1 MKKFWDFLKLTIS
14 DFGANDVF
22 TKAAAISYYTIFSLP
37 PTLLIIL
44 YTSTLFYNRA
54 EVEAA
59 IFNQIGQLAG
69 KDSAEQLV
77 YAVSNLGMFEGS
89 IWAQI
94 ISIGVLIFTATTI
107 FAVMQSA
114 LNAVFKVKAKPS
126 DGWGILSLIKDR
138 VLSFSLVL
146 GVGFILVVSLAL
158 NAAVGLF
165 GEYLAAKIPMISDL
179 VLTVFS
185 ISLSLII
192 TSLLFG
198 LIFKFLPDA
207 HLKWKEAIIGAFIT
221 AVLFAIGKLG
231 IGYYIGNGDTANL
244 YETAGAIMVMMLWVY
259 YASVIFLFGAILTAS
274 YVKMYG
280 SGKIKATDYA
290 VKYQEKIKI
299 IPPANETQ
307 EVKPEPKPSPTNTIS
322 NQKNNISMKNSEIN
336 IDALNELLTRNI
348 DATKGYREAAL
359 AVTDANLKNW
369 LNETANKREQF
380 TNEMTREIKAI
391 GGEPTDD
398 SSILS
403 TLHRVYIDWSSDIIS
418 RPNEHIIEECIRG
431 EETAREDFEEVLK
444 DEKLSPSL
452 NALLNRELRE
462 IRDSIIRLRHLENV
476 YDKIEG

>member
-1 MKKFWDFLKLTIS
+1 MKKFWNFLKMTMS

-69 KDSAEQLV
+69 EDSAEQLV
-77 YAVSNLGMFEGS
+77 YAVTNLGMFEGS

-94 ISIGVLIFTATTI
+94 ISIGVLVFTATTI

-114 LNAVFKVKAKPS
+114 LNAIFKVKAKPT

-158 NAAVGLF
+158 NAAVSLF
-165 GEYLAAKIPMISDL
+165 GEYIAAKIPMISDL
-179 VLTVFS
+179 VLTIFS

-192 TSLLFG
+192 TTLLFG

-207 HLKWKEAIIGAFIT
+207 QLKWKEAILGALIT

-244 YETAGAIMVMMLWVY
+244 YETAGAVMVMMLWVY

-274 YVKMYG
+274 YVKIYG
-280 SGKIKATDYA
+280 SGKIKATEYA

-307 EVKPEPKPSPTNTIS
+307 EVKTELKPSTTNTIF

-336 IDALNELLTRNI
+336 IDALNELLTRNF

-359 AVTDANLKNW
+359 AVTHTNLKNW

-380 TNEMTREIKAI
+380 TTEMTREIKAI

-403 TLHRVYIDWSSDIIS
+403 ALHRVYIDWSSDIIS

-431 EETAREDFEEVLK
+431 EETAKEDFEEVLK
-444 DEKLSPSL
+444 DEKLTPSL

-462 IRDSIIRLRHLENV
+462 IKDAIIRLRHLENV
-476 YDKIEG
+476 YDKIDE